1 MRFLISVI
9 DSNTRSGTEA
19 ELIEIDKFND
29 MLRERGHWIFACGLD
44 YPSLS
49 TLIDGRVQPAEF
61 VSGPLH
67 SGEQYLSGFWIIQA
81 DDQATAKELA
91 AQGSRACN
99 RRVELRPL
107 L

>member
-9 DSNTRSGTEA
+9 DSSTRSGTAA
-19 ELIEIDKFND
+19 ELVEIDKFND
-29 MLRERGHWIFACGLD
+29 MLREKGHWIYACGLD
-44 YPSLS
+44 YPNLA
-49 TLIDGRVQPAEF
+49 TLIDGRVEPAEL
-61 VSGPLH
+61 VAGPLH
-67 SGEQYLSGFWIIQA
+67 QGEQYLSGFWLVEA
-81 DDQATAKELA
+81 ESEEVAKSLA